1 MRDAIALLFA
11 VGGTLSVTTTVAT
24 VTEFPSPA
32 PPCPA
37 CRHMRDAIA
46 LLIAVG
52 GTLSVTTTV
61 ATIAWVR
68 ARDRAKILQEQLRQW
83 RQVEAETDLRRAV
96 ESMAVEI
103 ERLGESQRFM
113 SRMLGERTPIP
124 ISPPQS
130 RMNTPH

>member
-1 MRDAIALLFA
+1 MNEDELVLFFL
-11 VGGTLSVTTTVAT
+11 VSGTLSTVAVVAT
-24 VTEFPSPA
+24 V
-32 PPCPA
+32 
-37 CRHMRDAIA
+37 
-46 LLIAVG
+46 
-52 GTLSVTTTV
+52 
-61 ATIAWVR
+61 AWLR
-68 ARDRAKILQEQLRQW
+68 ARDRVRMLQEQMRQW